1 MIQTESGLQD
11 GATAQ
16 SQQQPNDGIT
26 LPDGTV
32 ITLEEAAQG
41 YMRNRDYTQKTQD
54 LANQRRIAQR
64 GLDLLQALD
73 QDPKATVELIAN
85 TYKIQQPVAA
95 TAPAATNEWGE
106 PIEAPADTPEVAAL
120 KAEIQQLRGTVGTV
134 AQQQQR
140 SALMNE
146 LADVQSRYGDFDH
159 EVVLRHM
166 QANDIPTV
174 EMAYR
179 DLNWVELQESAATQ
193 RAIEAEQQQVLE
205 EKRMMQGVVA
215 AGAGI
220 PGGNVDS
227 GPKDYSPATQ
237 GSWRDTLAEA
247 LRDSMSENG
256 FGYWRSVA
264 ERLTFG
270 GPVPTLLRSTSG
282 LSVTRTP
289 MLTGQTF

>member
-32 ITLEEAAQG
+32 ITQEEAAPG

-85 TYKIQQPVAA
+85 TYKVQQPVAA

-106 PIEAPADTPEVAAL
+106 PVEAPADTPEVAAL
-120 KAEIQQLRGTVGTV
+120 KAELQQLRGTIGNV

-146 LADVQSRYGDFDH
+146 IADVQGRYGDFDQ

-179 DLNWVELQESAATQ
+179 DLNWVELQESAAAQ
-193 RAIEAEQQQVLE
+193 RALEAEQQQVLE

-237 GSWRDTLAEA
+237 GSWRNTLAEA
-247 LRDSMSENG
+247 LRDSMAEYGASDIGDPLLNG
-256 FGYWRSVA
+256 
-264 ERLTFG
+264 
-270 GPVPTLLRSTSG
+270 
-282 LSVTRTP
+282 
-289 MLTGQTF
+289 

>member
-1 MIQTESGLQD
+1 MNQTESGLLSE
-11 GATAQ
+11 GTPAQ
-16 SQQQPNDGIT
+16 SQQQPNDGIA

-32 ITLEEAAQG
+32 ITPEEAAKG

-64 GLDLLQALD
+64 GADLLTALD
-73 QDPKATVELIAN
+73 QDPQATVELIAN
-85 TYKIQQPVAA
+85 TYKVNQPVVA
-95 TAPAATNEWGE
+95 TASAATNEWGE
-106 PIEAPADTPEVAAL
+106 PVEAPADTPEVAAL
-120 KAEIQQLRGTVGTV
+120 KAEIQQLRGTVGNV

-140 SALMNE
+140 SVLMNE
-146 LADVQSRYGDFDH
+146 IADVQSRYGDFDQD
-159 EVVLRHM
+159 VILRHM

-193 RAIEAEQQQVLE
+193 QKIEAEQQQVLE

-227 GPKDYSPATQ
+227 GPKDYSPNAQ
-237 GSWRDTLAEA
+237 GSWRDSLAEA
-247 LRDSMSENG
+247 FRDSMSENG
-256 FGYWRSVA
+256 FSNVGD
-264 ERLTFG
+264 
-270 GPVPTLLRSTSG
+270 PLLNG
-282 LSVTRTP
+282 
-289 MLTGQTF
+289 

>member
-1 MIQTESGLQD
+1 MIQTESGLPE
-11 GATAQ
+11 GAPAQ

-26 LPDGTV
+26 LPDGSV
-32 ITLEEAAQG
+32 ITHEEAAKG

-64 GLDLLQALD
+64 GVDLLTALD
-73 QDPKATVELIAN
+73 QDPQATVELIAN
-85 TYKIQQPVAA
+85 TYKVRQPVAA
-95 TAPAATNEWGE
+95 PAAPAATNEWGE
-106 PIEAPADTPEVAAL
+106 PVEAPADTPEVAVL
-120 KAEIQQLRGTVGTV
+120 KAEIQQLRGTVGNV

-146 LADVQSRYGDFDH
+146 LADVQSRYGDFDQ
-159 EVVLRHM
+159 EVILRHM

-193 RAIEAEQQQVLE
+193 RAIEEEQQKVLE

-227 GPKDYSPATQ
+227 GPKDYSTATQ
-237 GSWRDTLAEA
+237 GSWRASLAEA
-247 LRDSMSENG
+247 LRDSMAENG
-256 FGYWRSVA
+256 FSDIGD
-264 ERLTFG
+264 
-270 GPVPTLLRSTSG
+270 PLLNG
-282 LSVTRTP
+282 
-289 MLTGQTF
+289 